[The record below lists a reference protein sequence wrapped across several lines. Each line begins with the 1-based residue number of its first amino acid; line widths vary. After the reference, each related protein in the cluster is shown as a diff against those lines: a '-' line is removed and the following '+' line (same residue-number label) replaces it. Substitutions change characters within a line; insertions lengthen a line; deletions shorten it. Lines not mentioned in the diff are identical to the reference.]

1 MKKTKTSKT
10 KATAMPKKNANRDA
24 SIREL
29 DTITAQLDRN
39 REAADAKIGTAEQ
52 KLAAAKA
59 KAAKV
64 IADANK
70 RADKIIADAAKLSQ
84 QIDAAAEK
92 AHGLALEVALSRR
105 QALNGPLRRR
115 QEFLRS
121 EARRSF
127 VPAVGIQPKSDFQV
141 HGAVTGRSSGPY
153 AEGSVR
159 ILPESQVPPCRPRF
173 VRINGQWV
181 RVIRGR

>member
-1 MKKTKTSKT
+1 
-10 KATAMPKKNANRDA
+10 MPKRNANRDA

-70 RADKIIADAAKLSQ
+70 RAEKIIADATKLSQ

-92 AHGLALEVALSRR
+92 AHGLALEAALSRR
-105 QALNGPLRRR
+105 QAVNGPLRRR

-127 VPAVGIQPKSDFQV
+127 VPAHPSIGLEPKSHFIE
-141 HGAVTGRSSGPY
+141 GAITGRLSSPY
-153 AEGSVR
+153 ADGPIQIV
-159 ILPESQVPPCRPRF
+159 PESAVPPCVPRF
-173 VRINGQWV
+173 VRRGGKWIKLA
-181 RVIRGR
+181 RGR